1 MNVVLNVLKL
11 TETMLK
17 YKYLIFFHQVS
28 FFVRPRI
35 FGAYLVNSS
44 HCRERGFNR
53 PRFLIKLSMSKKHEL
68 ALRFFSAAEKFF
80 SNFVMQKNVK
90 IVRNAMGM

>member
-11 TETMLK
+11 TEIMLK

-35 FGAYLVNSS
+35 FGAYLVNYKRD
-44 HCRERGFNR
+44 HGFWPAKSNLLLDRYNVRKNR
-53 PRFLIKLSMSKKHEL
+53 VEFDKK
-68 ALRFFSAAEKFF
+68 KFYRRKA
-80 SNFVMQKNVK
+80 SGY
-90 IVRNAMGM
+90 IVT